1 MSEDDNITIQNQ
13 ENLLDFLQDTNL
25 SKPNSIKEDNDTTA
39 LDDKGGFMS
48 WYYMLGHLSYS
59 KMHLLIRLEKSTLH
73 CVDAAR

>member
-13 ENLLDFLQDTNL
+13 ENLLDFLQESNL
-25 SKPNSIKEDNDTTA
+25 SKPNSITEDNDTTA

-48 WYYMLGHLSYS
+48 WYYKVGHISYS
-59 KMHLLIRLEKSTLH
+59 KVHLLMRLEKSTLN